1 VRIQL
6 QQHRAHGVVEAWRR
20 RLDELSV
27 TIRKALVLER
37 MPSACFIVMKR
48 AVRIAFLLLSAHGV
62 FAQTPPA
69 SQSGVAP
76 GATPAQTSPLSSS
89 SSQLDFGTH
98 DIGTTSNPKSVIL
111 NNSSASIVTV
121 GTVSVSIN
129 PSEFVI
135 ANSCSKLNP
144 GQQCAISVSFAA
156 AEEKTV
162 EGQLLVNYQAENSNS
177 ATGTLAVALVGIGYL
192 PKLRITPTALD
203 FGGQTLGSTSV
214 VRTLTLTAGSA
225 SVNLKVSGPG
235 GDFAA
240 TPDNCQ
246 QLSAGGSCSVSVT
259 FTPKQLGASAGAIT
273 ISTADGTIPAK
284 VISLTAKGTVRCT
297 PEQDVSYRDRAK
309 ALAPV
314 LVVVFL
320 YLLGLVFARWNMVAL
335 PTRALLRTQID
346 AVKNR
351 IESLS
356 TTGDPTPGLA
366 HLVALL
372 KSADD
377 LIGPTGPLSATLDF
391 CLWTRGQEL
400 AAWGYVHEVE
410 EQLVLFLPQ
419 QSNQQ
424 ENIRAALE
432 RAEADLRQLGTAVAL
447 AQAES
452 IKQVLATSPP
462 LPADRCR
469 PVLQN
474 LLKFFTPQTTT
485 LAGEISQTLN
495 SGATLT
501 AEDYR
506 ELANKALLL
515 LTPADT
521 SLASQIEE
529 LLQQPNLSID
539 LAKPLLQQAA
549 ALLQPPSSALTQKLV
564 QATSAT
570 TPLSSD
576 DWATLLKEVQDYL
589 IPESSKLV
597 DSLNKALAA
606 DPVVPLD
613 RWRALLSEALG
624 LLYDRTDTDFATLV
638 SWHNK
643 TVWLV
648 GTGLL
653 LIVSLAAALQHEV
666 LFLVGATG
674 GLLSRLSRSLQR
686 ADVPTDYGA
695 SWTTLFLSPVVGAL
709 AGWSGVLLIVV
720 AVELNVLGAVF
731 KLDWCNPYAPLALGL
746 AFLLGFS
753 ERAFDGILGQLEDK
767 VQSQKTAPT
776 ASQATSL
783 TIVVPSSFGD
793 TKVGQAYDQQLTVS
807 GGTSPYKWTVLSG
820 SLPAGLSLDPT
831 GRITGKATAAG
842 QSKFTLQV
850 ADASG
855 KATKSQEFTITVST

>member
-1 VRIQL
+1 VRVRR
-6 QQHRAHGVVEAWRR
+6 QQRRAHGAVETWQH
-20 RLDELSV
+20 RLNELRMA
-27 TIRKALVLER
+27 IRKPLVLAQTV
-37 MPSACFIVMKR
+37 SASVIVIKR
-48 AVRIAFLLLSAHGV
+48 AACIPFLLLSAHGLL
-62 FAQTPPA
+62 AQTPAA
-69 SQSGVAP
+69 SRPGVAP
-76 GATPAQTSPLSSS
+76 GGTSVQTSSLSSS
-89 SSQLDFGTH
+89 SGQLDFGAH
-98 DIGTTSNPKSVIL
+98 DIGTTSNPQGVVL
-111 NNSSASIVTV
+111 NNSSASVVTV
-121 GTVSVSIN
+121 VAVSVGIS

-144 GQQCAISVSFAA
+144 GQQCAISVSFTPAT
-156 AEEKTV
+156 EKMV
-162 EGQLLVNYQAENSNS
+162 AGQLLVNYQAENSNS
-177 ATGTLAVALVGIGYL
+177 VAGTLTVALVGIGYL
-192 PKLRITPTALD
+192 PKLRVTPTALD

-214 VRTLTLTAGSA
+214 VRALTFTAGTA
-225 SVNLKVSGPG
+225 SVNLKISSPG

-240 TPDNCQ
+240 TPDSC
-246 QLSAGGSCSVSVT
+246 QLSPGGSCSVSVT
-259 FTPKQLGASAGAIT
+259 FTPKQLGANAGAIT
-273 ISTADGTIPAK
+273 VSTTDGTIPAK
-284 VISLTAKGTVRCT
+284 VIALTAKGTFRCT

-314 LVVVFL
+314 LVIVFL
-320 YLLGLVFARWNMVAL
+320 YLLGLVLVRWNMVAL
-335 PTRALLRTQID
+335 PTRALLRTQIE

-351 IESLS
+351 IESLCPTEAS
-356 TTGDPTPGLA
+356 TPGLA
-366 HLVALL
+366 HLLSLL

-377 LIGPTGPLSATLDF
+377 LIGPKGRLSAALDF

-400 AAWGYVHEVE
+400 AAWGAVHEVE

-419 QSNQQ
+419 QANQQ

-432 RAEADLRQLGTAVAL
+432 RAEADLRHLGTAVAL
-447 AQAES
+447 AQADN
-452 IKQVLATSPP
+452 IKQALATSPP
-462 LPADRCR
+462 LPADRCH

-485 LAGEISQTLN
+485 LAGEISHALD

-501 AEDYR
+501 VADYQK
-506 ELANKALLL
+506 LANEALSLL
-515 LTPADT
+515 SPADT

-539 LAKPLLQQAA
+539 LAKPLLQQAG
-549 ALLQPPSSALTQKLV
+549 ALLQGPSSALTQKLL

-570 TPLSSD
+570 TPLSTD
-576 DWATLLKEVQDYL
+576 DWAKLLKEVQDYL
-589 IPESSKLV
+589 VPESSKLV
-597 DSLNKALAA
+597 DSINEALAA

-767 VQSQKTAPT
+767 VQSQKAAPT

-793 TKVGQAYDQQLTVS
+793 TKVGHAYDQQLTVS

-820 SLPAGLSLDPT
+820 SLPTGLSLDPT
-831 GRITGKATAAG
+831 GRITGSATTAA

>member
-1 VRIQL
+1 VRIRR
-6 QQHRAHGVVEAWRR
+6 QQHHAYGAVEAWRLNELHIVIR
-20 RLDELSV
+20 R
-27 TIRKALVLER
+27 ALVLER
-37 MPSACFIVMKR
+37 MLSACVIVMKR
-48 AVRIAFLLLSAHGV
+48 AFRIAFLLLSAHGV
-62 FAQTPPA
+62 LAQTPGA
-69 SQSGVAP
+69 SLP
-76 GATPAQTSPLSSS
+76 GQTSPLSSS

-98 DIGTTSNPKSVIL
+98 DIGTTSNPHSVVL
-111 NNSSASIVTV
+111 KNNSASVVTV
-121 GTVSVSIN
+121 GAVSVGIS

-135 ANSCSKLNP
+135 AHSCSKLDP
-144 GQQCAISVSFAA
+144 GQQCAISVSFSPADQQ
-156 AEEKTV
+156 TV
-162 EGQLLVNYQAENSNS
+162 TGQLLVNYQAENSNS
-177 ATGTLAVALVGIGYL
+177 TTGTLAVALVGIGYL

-203 FGGQTLGSTSV
+203 FGGQVLGSTSV

-225 SVNLKVSGPG
+225 SVNLKISGSG

-240 TPDNCQ
+240 TPDSC
-246 QLSAGGSCSVSVT
+246 QLSPGGSCSVSVT
-259 FTPKQLGASAGAIT
+259 FTPKQLGANAGAIT
-273 ISTADGTIPAK
+273 ISTTDGTIPAK
-284 VISLTAKGTVRCT
+284 VIAVTAKGTVRCT

-320 YLLGLVFARWNMVAL
+320 YLLGLVLVRWNMVAL
-335 PTRALLRTQID
+335 PTRALLRTQIE

-351 IESLS
+351 IESLCPA
-356 TTGDPTPGLA
+356 GDPTPGLA
-366 HLVALL
+366 HLLSLL

-377 LIGPTGPLSATLDF
+377 LIGPKGPLSAALDF

-400 AAWGYVHEVE
+400 AAWGSVHEVE

-432 RAEADLRQLGTAVAL
+432 RAEADLSHLGTAVAL
-447 AQAES
+447 AQAEN
-452 IKQVLATSPP
+452 IKQALGTSPP

-485 LAGEISQTLN
+485 LAGEISQALD

-501 AEDYR
+501 AADYQK
-506 ELANKALLL
+506 LANEALSLL
-515 LTPADT
+515 IPADP

-549 ALLQPPSSALTQKLV
+549 ALLQAPSSALTQRLL

-570 TPLSSD
+570 TPLSTD
-576 DWATLLKEVQDYL
+576 DWAKLLKEVQDYL
-589 IPESSKLV
+589 VPESSKLV
-597 DSLNKALAA
+597 DSINKALAA
-606 DPVVPLD
+606 DPVIPLD

-648 GTGLL
+648 GAGLL

-753 ERAFDGILGQLEDK
+753 ERAFDGVLGQLEEK
-767 VQSQKTAPT
+767 VQSQKSTATAP
-776 ASQATSL
+776 QATSL
-783 TIVVPSSFGD
+783 SIVAPSSFGN
-793 TKVGQAYDQQLTVS
+793 TKVGQAYDQQLTVA

-820 SLPAGLSLDPT
+820 SLPTGLALDAT
-831 GRITGKATAAG
+831 GRITGTATTAG

>member
-1 VRIQL
+1 VRIHL
-6 QQHRAHGVVEAWRR
+6 QQHRAYGVVEAWRR

-37 MPSACFIVMKR
+37 MPSVCFIVMKR
-48 AVRIAFLLLSAHGV
+48 AVRIAFLLLSTHGV
-62 FAQTPPA
+62 FAQTPSA
-69 SQSGVAP
+69 SQPGVAP
-76 GATPAQTSPLSSS
+76 GGTPAQTSPLSSS

-111 NNSSASIVTV
+111 NNSSASVVTV
-121 GTVSVSIN
+121 GAVSVGIN

-144 GQQCAISVSFAA
+144 GQQCAISVSFSPAD
-156 AEEKTV
+156 EKTV

-192 PKLRITPTALD
+192 PELRITPTALD

-214 VRTLTLTAGSA
+214 VRTLTLTAGTG

-240 TPDNCQ
+240 THDDC
-246 QLSAGGSCSVSVT
+246 QLSPGGSCSVSVT
-259 FTPKQLGASAGAIT
+259 FTPKQLGANAGAIT
-273 ISTADGTIPAK
+273 ISTTDGTIPAK

-320 YLLGLVFARWNMVAL
+320 YLLGLVLVRWNMVAL
-335 PTRALLRTQID
+335 PTRELLRTQIE

-351 IESLS
+351 IESLCP
-356 TTGDPTPGLA
+356 TGDPTSGLT
-366 HLVALL
+366 HLLSLL

-377 LIGPTGPLSATLDF
+377 LIGPKGPLSATLDF

-419 QSNQQ
+419 RSNQQ
-424 ENIRAALE
+424 ENIRAAME
-432 RAEADLRQLGTAVAL
+432 RAEADLRHLGTAIAL
-447 AQAES
+447 AQAEN
-452 IKQVLATSPP
+452 IKQALATSPP
-462 LPADRCR
+462 LPADCCR

-474 LLKFFTPQTTT
+474 LLKFLSPQTTT
-485 LAGEISQTLN
+485 LAGEISQALD
-495 SGATLT
+495 SVATLT
-501 AEDYR
+501 PEDFQK
-506 ELANKALLL
+506 LANKALSLL
-515 LTPADT
+515 APADT

-549 ALLQPPSSALTQKLV
+549 AFLQPPSSALAQKLL

-570 TPLSSD
+570 TPLSTD
-576 DWATLLKEVQDYL
+576 DWTTLLKEVQDYL
-589 IPESSKLV
+589 FPESSKLI
-597 DSLNKALAA
+597 DSINKALAA

-613 RWRALLSEALG
+613 RWRALLAEALG

-648 GTGLL
+648 GAGLL

-731 KLDWCNPYAPLALGL
+731 KLDWCNPYPPLALGL

-753 ERAFDGILGQLEDK
+753 ERAFDGVLGQLEDK
-767 VQSQKTAPT
+767 VQSQKAAPT
-776 ASQATSL
+776 ASPATSL
-783 TIVVPSSFGD
+783 SVVVPSSFGD

-807 GGTSPYKWTVLSG
+807 GGISPYKWTVLSG

-831 GRITGKATAAG
+831 GRIMGKATTAG